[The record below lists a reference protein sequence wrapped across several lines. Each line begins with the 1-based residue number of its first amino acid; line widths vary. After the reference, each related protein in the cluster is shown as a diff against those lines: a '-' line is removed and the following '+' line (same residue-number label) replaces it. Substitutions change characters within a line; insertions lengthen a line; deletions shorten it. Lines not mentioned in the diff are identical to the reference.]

1 MTSTWALLG
10 LGALVIALWLGLRAR
25 RYTRVFSDEHWREVA
40 RGMAGVKAAALARII
55 RIEGDEP
62 NTKDDP
68 RVLTTSAG
76 LAIIYT
82 VSERAGRFV
91 HHCSISAIGGP
102 TTHALGGTFTIYVAK
117 LLGLPFAELRCEVAE
132 STVHH
137 AELSLDA
144 AEHVALVAAP
154 VPDVS
159 LIDITALRRE
169 ALATKAQIAWHGP
182 ARVTQE

>member
-1 MTSTWALLG
+1 MSAWALPG
-10 LGALVIALWLGLRAR
+10 LGALAIALWLAVRAR
-25 RYTRVFSDEHWREVA
+25 RYARVFADEHWREVA
-40 RGMAGVKAAALARII
+40 RGLAGVKAAALARIM

-62 NTKDDP
+62 TAKDDP
-68 RVLTTSAG
+68 RILTTSAG
-76 LAIIYT
+76 LAVIYT

-102 TTHALGGTFTIYVAK
+102 TTHAVGGTFAIYAAK
-117 LLGLPFAELRCEVAE
+117 LLDFPIADLRCEVTE

-144 AEHVALVAAP
+144 AEHAALAAAP

-169 ALATKAQIAWHGP
+169 ALATRARIAWQHGP